1 MNGPK
6 GDWDVKFDETK
17 TRKGD
22 FHVSSGTVQCDMMF
36 AELWNYGILEVEDL
50 NATALQVP
58 YKGNQMSMILLKPND
73 NLGSL
78 LEAMAKVTDL
88 NSCLKFG
95 EKVEVQ
101 VTLPRFK
108 IESQLELVEPLKQLG
123 LTDMFD
129 GTKAN
134 FSGKLIVKCDLL
146 DLWNSQSLF
155 ENSATV
161 CSFENIPSG
170 ECLFESYISFTSH
183 VLTFLFRSLSM
194 EQTTAEFRPEFKSQK

>member
-36 AELWNYGILEVEDL
+36 AEEYFGILECEDL
-50 NATALQVP
+50 NGATCLDMP
-58 YKGNQMSMILLKPND
+58 YIGNMVMSMILILPKPND

-95 EKVEVQ
+95 RKKSEVQ
-101 VTLPRFK
+101 AKLPKFT

-146 DLWNSQSLF
+146 D
-155 ENSATV
+155 
-161 CSFENIPSG
+161 
-170 ECLFESYISFTSH
+170 
-183 VLTFLFRSLSM
+183 
-194 EQTTAEFRPEFKSQK
+194 